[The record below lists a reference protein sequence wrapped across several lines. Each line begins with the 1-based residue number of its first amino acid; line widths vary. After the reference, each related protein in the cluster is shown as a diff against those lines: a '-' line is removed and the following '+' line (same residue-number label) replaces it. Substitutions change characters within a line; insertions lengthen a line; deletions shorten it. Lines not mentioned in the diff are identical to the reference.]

1 MLAKKL
7 SFLYSAWEGTINS
20 LSIRYTLPLMIIT
33 PLLVG
38 VGASSWFSFQA
49 GKQEIEHL
57 VGEVSKKSTTIIELK
72 VHSYLEKNEI
82 LMQSQLAAIQSGDL
96 KLDNF
101 AELQRSFWHQ
111 VQQSN
116 LFTNIYFGNERGE
129 YIAVEKEYQQ
139 TLLKFR
145 DESTNQKRNVY
156 QLDFQGNR
164 AKLLKSAP
172 NEIDYNPRDR
182 PWYKVAKKAEKLVW
196 TPIYNSSAT
205 DALMISLVVP
215 ILEQKT
221 GKFQGALSTDVT
233 LGDLSD
239 FLRKL
244 SISTTGKAFILERS
258 GNLVA
263 TSSQEPPFQVVNGQQ
278 ERRKVTQSQEA
289 VIQGTGQYLFD
300 KFKTL
305 EAIEK
310 QEQFSFTFGGN
321 SHVVEVAP
329 IKDNQG
335 LNWLL
340 VVVIPKADF
349 TQNIDAYTR
358 FTIILSLAI
367 AGGGVIFG
375 LLMVRWINQP
385 IQDLY
390 QAAKAIELEQFDAL
404 TLEKVASRG
413 DEFGGLGKV
422 FLAMAQVIYS
432 REQNLKKMLANL
444 PNKTSQN
451 QNSKRL
457 AVSTEQLDYWEDL
470 MVESQKIRQKFDSFP
485 ESKVLPNQLMTL
497 QENIQREIKE

>member
-57 VGEVSKKSTTIIELK
+57 VDEVSEKSTTIIESK
-72 VHSYLEKNEI
+72 VHSYLEKHQV
-82 LMQSQLAAIQSGDL
+82 LMRSQLAAIQSGDL
-96 KLDNF
+96 KLDDF

-111 VQQSN
+111 VQQPN

-129 YIAVEKEYQQ
+129 YIAVEKESQQ

-145 DESTNQKRNVY
+145 DESTNPQRNFY
-156 QLDFQGNR
+156 QLDSQGNR
-164 AKLLKSAP
+164 VKLLKSAP
-172 NEIDYNPRDR
+172 YDPRLR
-182 PWYKVAKKAEKLVW
+182 PWYQLAKEAEKLAW
-196 TPIYNSSAT
+196 TPIYNSYAT
-205 DALMISLVVP
+205 DALMISLVLP
-215 ILEQKT
+215 ILEPKT

-233 LGDLSD
+233 LRDLSD
-239 FLRKL
+239 FLRNL
-244 SISTTGKAFILERS
+244 SISATGKAFILERS
-258 GNLVA
+258 GNFVA
-263 TSSQEPPFQVVNGQQ
+263 TSSQEQPFKIVGGKQ
-278 ERRKVTQSQEA
+278 ERLKVTQSQEA
-289 VIQGTGQYLFD
+289 VIQGTGQYLLD
-300 KFKTL
+300 KFKSL
-305 EAIEK
+305 EAIESK
-310 QEQFSFTFGGN
+310 QQFSFTFGGN
-321 SHVVEVAP
+321 SHVVEVTP
-329 IKDNQG
+329 IQDNQG

-390 QAAKAIELEQFDAL
+390 QAAKAIELEQFDEL

-432 REQNLKKMLANL
+432 RQENMKKMLVTL
-444 PNKTSQN
+444 QNKTSQN

-457 AVSTEQLDYWEDL
+457 AVSTEQLDYWEEL
-470 MVESQKIRQKFDSFP
+470 MAESQKIRKKFDSFP
-485 ESKVLPNQLMTL
+485 ESKVVSNQLMTL
-497 QENIQREIKE
+497 EENIQREIKE